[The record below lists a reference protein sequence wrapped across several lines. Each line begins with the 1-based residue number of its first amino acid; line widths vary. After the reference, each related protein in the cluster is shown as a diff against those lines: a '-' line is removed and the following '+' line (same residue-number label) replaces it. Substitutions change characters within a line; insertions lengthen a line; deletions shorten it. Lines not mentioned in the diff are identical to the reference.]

1 MLRLVGGGASCGAS
15 SGFFLKKKHVN
26 RARSDGF
33 VRGKLAV
40 LLRVSLSDL
49 GERLV
54 GILLLLFHLLTLVP
68 VIVLADVYDFRMVL
82 LNHSFVL

>member
-15 SGFFLKKKHVN
+15 SGFFLKKHVN